1 MAARRFSAISPCR
14 SHVIPTRC
22 RLTVLRGRRSNPV
35 PATALTESTYP
46 SAEHAHLVTRTTFG
60 PVTHDWTGNDDDAGE
75 HHGAIDVNE
84 VPCYLALYW
93 QSRRA
98 GRTVHV
104 GTYKL
109 NLHRLERAGYARAEG
124 ARKVRLR
131 FVRESDG
138 VIVIQINGSGPRLPV
153 GRATFE

>member
-1 MAARRFSAISPCR
+1 MATRRFSAIRLRRTDITPYCAA
-14 SHVIPTRC
+14 HAPTQFR
-22 RLTVLRGRRSNPV
+22 
-35 PATALTESTYP
+35 AIDLTEAIYP
-46 SAEHAHLVTRTTFG
+46 SEEHAHLVTRTTFG
-60 PVTHDWTGNDDDAGE
+60 PVAHDWTANDDDAGE

-84 VPCYLALYW
+84 APCYLALYW

-131 FVRESDG
+131 FVREADG
-138 VIVIQINGSGPRLPV
+138 LVVIQINGNGPRLPV
-153 GRATFE
+153 GRAEFA